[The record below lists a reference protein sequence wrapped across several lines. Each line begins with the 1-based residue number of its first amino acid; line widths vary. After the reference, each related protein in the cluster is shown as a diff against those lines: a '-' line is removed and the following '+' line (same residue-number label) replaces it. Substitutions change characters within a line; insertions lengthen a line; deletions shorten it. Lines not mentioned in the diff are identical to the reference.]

1 MTSEKDRRISILI
14 VEDNPIYREAL
25 EGYLKAH
32 PDRFEVVGW
41 TNQPDAAVS
50 LVEQHVPDIILLDL
64 VLHRDRSAGT
74 RVIHE
79 VRRISPT
86 TQIVVL
92 TAYFDDD
99 LVFNAIR
106 AGATTYLIKDSIT
119 RDELVTALTRVRDGD
134 PPMDP
139 QIARRLYEF
148 FQSPDAGP
156 DPSSPPLTRR
166 EWEVLKLVAE
176 GMRNREIAE
185 KLVITEKTVK
195 THVSNILSKL
205 HLSNRTELQWWYRRR
220 HFAGEGGADVPG
232 K

>member
-14 VEDNPIYREAL
+14 VEDAPIYREAL
-25 EGYLKAH
+25 EGYLETRQ
-32 PDRFEVVGW
+32 DLFEVIGW
-41 TNQPDAAVS
+41 TDLPDVAVS

-64 VLHRDRSAGT
+64 VLHRDQNAGI

-92 TAYFDDD
+92 THRFEDNI
-99 LVFNAIR
+99 VFNAIR
-106 AGATTYLIKDSIT
+106 AGATTYLVKDNVTS
-119 RDELVTALTRVRDGD
+119 DELITALIRVRDGD

-166 EWEVLKLVAE
+166 EWEVLELVAE